1 MSTSESLL
9 HQFNDL
15 PNCALMHPATAAEQA
30 DGIKLCWGACHTQ
43 SFWASFLFGGA
54 AAAAELD
61 LPSRAFVHPATSAE
75 SLHCTE

>member
-1 MSTSESLL
+1 MGSSSAGA
-9 HQFNDL
+9 Q
-15 PNCALMHPATAAEQA
+15 
-30 DGIKLCWGACHTQ
+30 ACHTQ